1 LAALTPAS
9 FTSSVVTT
17 LDSWRAFVEYDPKL
31 VTLFTA
37 AELDCLST
45 AERLAYNDERSDYH
59 AELPAL
65 KTPILDRTVTKGL
78 IFMRL
83 NRGQQLGTSCG
94 LVLSGVPGVGKST
107 AIRALGRTVERT
119 YRLRNPRMTEAVPV
133 VYITMPTGQHPKALP
148 SELLY
153 FLGAPHGPRDS
164 ETVLTHQACQL
175 MSDLKT
181 SLVLIDEVHE
191 IDRSRASHDQ
201 QSDQLKYFM
210 DHVPATFVL
219 AGINVENCGF
229 FSGPRGRQL
238 ARRFTPL
245 KSAPSD
251 YSTIAERE
259 EWARLVEGFERALRL
274 HAHKPGTLVTLADYL
289 YGRTG
294 GYIVSLSHLIR
305 EAAIC
310 AILTG
315 AERID
320 KQVLESVELD
330 HAAAEE
336 AAETRRK
343 AAQKTQNR
351 KKR

>member
-1 LAALTPAS
+1 MRAAS

-17 LDSWRAFVEYDPKL
+17 LDSWRPFVEHDPKP
-31 VTLFTA
+31 VIVRTE
-37 AELDCLST
+37 AELEALSP
-45 AERLAYNDERSDYH
+45 AERVADDDERCDYH

-65 KTPILDRTVTKGL
+65 KTPILDRMVTKGL
-78 IFMRL
+78 LFMRL

-119 YRLRNPRMTEAVPV
+119 YRTRNPQMTEAVPV
-133 VYITMPTGQHPKALP
+133 IYITMPAGQHPKALP

-153 FLGAPHGPRDS
+153 FLGAPHGSRDS

-175 MSDLKT
+175 MTDLKT
-181 SLVLIDEVHE
+181 SLVLIDEVHG
-191 IDRSRASHDQ
+191 IDRSRASHEQ

-219 AGINVENCGF
+219 AGITVENCGF
-229 FSGPRGRQL
+229 FAGPRGRQL

-245 KSAPSD
+245 KSAPVG
-251 YSTIAERE
+251 YSTIGERE
-259 EWARLVEGFERALRL
+259 EWARLIEGFEQALRL
-274 HAHKPGTLVTLADYL
+274 RAHRPGSLVALSAYL

-305 EAAIC
+305 EAAIS

-315 AERID
+315 TERID
-320 KQVLESVELD
+320 KRALDSVALD
-330 HAAAEE
+330 HAAVQETAE
-336 AAETRRK
+336 
-343 AAQKTQNR
+343 AQRTARQKIEPT
-351 KKR
+351 KR